1 MSRALPFALLLALAL
16 PAQAASSADNGPW
29 LNALTTAFVLLDL
42 TTGDLNGDGRDDTVM
57 CYRENLATTD
67 QGSGIAILS
76 GSGSEAK
83 PVFQVQLDGANCEKV
98 RINGRKLGIL
108 LSGNKQL
115 TWTYGDEVRF
125 RGDHSSSVPNKAQVV
140 IKEVTATSTLD
151 AAHGPKMI
159 IDNDL
164 STSWAEAAPGTG
176 IGQMITVRFGR
187 PSDIAFIAI
196 YTGDGSNQRA
206 FFDKNRVHR
215 GSIETKTAADLGD
228 TSVGIDFG
236 SLGIDSIGDRV
247 DFTCENKPQV
257 TYVKVG
263 RKDVMELSIRI
274 DSVYLGDKKDDTHI
288 SEIHLV
294 PQLDPQQTLDR
305 AIDIK
310 PKSTE
315 AAPKTATSKVPA
327 APDIDVDS
335 ATKKLDGDNRSVVPD
350 DDF

>member
-1 MSRALPFALLLALAL
+1 MCRTFALLLVSAVVA
-16 PAQAASSADNGPW
+16 PSAVAAASSDNGPW

-76 GSGSEAK
+76 GNGPDAK

-108 LSGNKQL
+108 LAGNKQL
-115 TWTYGDEVRF
+115 TWTYGDEIRF

-140 IKEVTATSTLD
+140 IKGVTATSTLD
-151 AAHGPKMI
+151 SAHAAKNI
-159 IDNDL
+159 IDNEL
-164 STSWAEAAPGTG
+164 STSWAESASGTG
-176 IGQMITVRFGR
+176 IGETVTVRFGR
-187 PSDIAFIAI
+187 PSDIAFVGI
-196 YTGDGSNQRA
+196 YSGDGSNSRA
-206 FFDKNRVHR
+206 FFDKNRLHR
-215 GSIETKTAADLGD
+215 GSIETKTDADLGD
-228 TSVGIDFG
+228 SAAGVDFS
-236 SLGIDSIGDRV
+236 SLGIDSIGDRIE
-247 DFTCENKPQV
+247 FTCENKPQV

-263 RKDVMELSIRI
+263 RKDVMELTIRI

-305 AIDIK
+305 AVDIK
-310 PKSTE
+310 PKAAPTE
-315 AAPKTATSKVPA
+315 APKAEKTPTAS
-327 APDIDVDS
+327 DVDVES
-335 ATKKLDGDNRSVVPD
+335 ATKKLDTDGRSVVPD
-350 DDF
+350 DF